1 MFLAISKF
9 TEGQCQRWRT
19 VLLLLLLL
27 LLLLIS
33 NSTYLWYVFLDKNV
47 FCIIGR
53 EFNWLSRC

>member
-27 LLLLIS
+27 F
-33 NSTYLWYVFLDKNV
+33 FL
-47 FCIIGR
+47 
-53 EFNWLSRC
+53 